1 MLALGSH
8 FSRSLTLVTA
18 AAFLV
23 GCQRSAA
30 QAQAEADRRA
40 ERQAPSAERLWQAAN
55 PDEKPNAGS
64 PRECLNRQI
73 FNVNA
78 KAEWGVEHYGGFSGS
93 FGGFGVK
100 QEAARNPLIES
111 TEVNRNANVGN
122 DAQSAVFIDGVQ
134 VYVFGPVFHFTLLA
148 KNPKTP
154 DKELV
159 REGIARFNEY
169 LTASKQELRRESV
182 FYSEGVAKAKKAGDL
197 EWLAKDEKAVLDAE
211 AQFSR
216 VEKLFAF
223 IDFGDPS
230 IVAYARGTAMGLDR
244 GKPPE
249 PEQSYEALVNRD
261 SKVYYFKYEAR
272 DEQAKDPDASRK
284 KFIDLV
290 RAFRPRKLFEIPTE
304 RGICFPYGFIADD
317 GTRKAKMVVALRDA
331 DVPSVLYTMSAGW
344 VDPERGSEATH
355 LIAATRAAVG
365 LSGGSEDDEL
375 KRRLVKRVST
385 SGAKIGLLSA
395 SRGGAVLNLA
405 EAGQEPM
412 WSYSVYTGYGGY
424 ANSQVLPYF
433 IVDMRSFTKKHVPSL
448 AQNPPP
454 FETSFERLE
463 KLLTSVR
470 LRPTDPLMPE
480 LVAHPRPAA
489 R

>member
-1 MLALGSH
+1 MRLLGRH
-8 FSRSLTLVTA
+8 FSRSLTLVVAT
-18 AAFLV
+18 AFLV

-40 ERQAPSAERLWQAAN
+40 ERQAPSEERLWQAAN
-55 PDEKPNAGS
+55 PDEKLIAGS
-64 PRECLNRQI
+64 PRECLNRQV
-73 FNVNA
+73 FNVNP
-78 KAEWGVEHYGGFSGS
+78 KAEWGVEHYGGLSGS

-111 TEVNRNANVGN
+111 AEVNRYANVGN
-122 DAQSAVFIDGVQ
+122 DAQSAVFIDGIQ
-134 VYVFGPVFHFTLLA
+134 VYAFGPNFHFTLLA

-154 DKELV
+154 DKELM
-159 REGIARFNEY
+159 REGARRFDGFKERATQALNSEITDY
-169 LTASKQELRRESV
+169 RESV
-182 FYSEGVAKAKKAGDL
+182 LRAKEAGD
-197 EWLAKDEKAVLDAE
+197 KDWSARHERAILDAKE
-211 AQFSR
+211 QLSR
-216 VEKLFAF
+216 VNLLFGP
-223 IDFGDPS
+223 IDFGDPT

-244 GKPPE
+244 GRPPD

-272 DEQAKDPDASRK
+272 DEQAKDPEASRK

-365 LSGGSEDDEL
+365 LSGGAEDDEV

-385 SGAKIGLLSA
+385 SGAKMGLLGA

-405 EAGQEPM
+405 DAGKEPM
-412 WSYSVYTGYGGY
+412 WSYNVYTGYGGY

-454 FETSFERLE
+454 FEASFERLE
-463 KLLTSVR
+463 KLLASVR

-480 LVAHPRPAA
+480 LIAHPRPTA

>member
-1 MLALGSH
+1 MIMRLLGRH
-8 FSRSLTLVTA
+8 FSRSLTLVVATI
-18 AAFLV
+18 FLV

-30 QAQAEADRRA
+30 QAGTEAEWRA

-55 PDEKPNAGS
+55 PEQKPNAGS
-64 PRECLNRQI
+64 SRECLNRQV
-73 FNVNA
+73 FNVNS
-78 KAEWGVEHYGGFSGS
+78 KAEWGVTHYGEFDAS
-93 FGGFGVK
+93 FGAFGVEREIK
-100 QEAARNPLIES
+100 RNPLVEGA
-111 TEVNRNANVGN
+111 TVRGRVAN
-122 DAQSAVFIDGVQ
+122 DEQSAVFVDGIQISVL
-134 VYVFGPVFHFTLLA
+134 GPNFHYSLLA
-148 KNPKTP
+148 KNPRTP
-154 DKELV
+154 DKELM
-159 REGIARFNEY
+159 REGARQFDE
-169 LTASKQELRRESV
+169 SKELATQALNREIRRYRESV
-182 FYSEGVAKAKKAGDL
+182 LRAKEAGD
-197 EWLAKDEKAVLDAE
+197 KDWSARHEQAILDAKE
-211 AQFSR
+211 QLSR
-216 VEKLFAF
+216 VNRLYGP
-223 IDFGDPS
+223 IDFGDTS

-355 LIAATRAAVG
+355 LIAATRAGIG
-365 LSGGSEDDEL
+365 LSGGPEDDEV
-375 KRRLVKRVST
+375 KRRLTQRVSS
-385 SGAKIGLLSA
+385 SGAKMGLLSA

-405 EAGQEPM
+405 DAGKEPM
-412 WSYSVYTGYGGY
+412 WSYNVYTGYGGY

-448 AQNPPP
+448 AKNPPP
-454 FETSFERLE
+454 FEASFERLE
-463 KLLTSVR
+463 KLLASVR

-480 LVAHPRPAA
+480 LLAHPRPAA

>member
-1 MLALGSH
+1 MRILGRH
-8 FSRSLTLVTA
+8 FSRSVTLVVATA
-18 AAFLV
+18 LLV

-30 QAQAEADRRA
+30 QAEAEAERRA
-40 ERQAPSAERLWQAAN
+40 ERQAPSVERLWQAAN
-55 PDEKPNAGS
+55 PDEKLIVGS
-64 PRECLNRQI
+64 PRECLNRQV
-73 FNVNA
+73 FDVNP

-93 FGGFGVK
+93 FGGFGLK

-111 TEVNRNANVGN
+111 AEVNRYANVGN
-122 DAQSAVFIDGVQ
+122 DAQSAVFIDGIQ
-134 VYVFGPVFHFTLLA
+134 IYVFGPNFHFTLLA

-154 DKELV
+154 DRELM
-159 REGIARFNEY
+159 REG
-169 LTASKQELRRESV
+169 TAGFDGAKERATQALNREITHYRESV
-182 FYSEGVAKAKKAGDL
+182 LRAKDAGDKDWSAEHEQAIIDAKAEL
-197 EWLAKDEKAVLDAE
+197 
-211 AQFSR
+211 SR
-216 VEKLFAF
+216 VNALFGP
-223 IDFGDPS
+223 IDFGDPA
-230 IVAYARGTAMGLDR
+230 IVAYARGTAGRLDR
-244 GKPPE
+244 GKPPD
-249 PEQSYEALVNRD
+249 PELSYAALVNRD

-272 DEQAKDPDASRK
+272 EEQAKDPEASRK

-365 LSGGSEDDEL
+365 LSGAAEDDEV
-375 KRRLVKRVST
+375 KRRLVRRVSS
-385 SGAKIGLLSA
+385 SGAKMGLLSA
-395 SRGGAVLNLA
+395 SRGGTVLNLA
-405 EAGQEPM
+405 DTGKEPM
-412 WSYSVYTGYGGY
+412 WSYNVYTGYGGY

-454 FETSFERLE
+454 FEDSFERLE

-480 LVAHPRPAA
+480 LIAHPRPTA